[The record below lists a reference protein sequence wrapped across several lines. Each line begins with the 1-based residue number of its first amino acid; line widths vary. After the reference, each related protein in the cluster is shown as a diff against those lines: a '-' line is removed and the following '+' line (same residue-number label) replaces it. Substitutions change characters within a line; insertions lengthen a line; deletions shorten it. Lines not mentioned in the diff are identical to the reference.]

1 MSEVME
7 IESQLNRLNSGFVK
21 ITKDAV
27 EIENSLFKMW
37 SSCNFRINWFY
48 VLAKFNTGAQVEPF
62 QSRYYLLQKMY
73 RGVVIC
79 ILFRK
84 YSVEL
89 LVINAMI

>member
-62 QSRYYLLQKMY
+62 
-73 RGVVIC
+73 
-79 ILFRK
+79 
-84 YSVEL
+84 
-89 LVINAMI
+89 